1 MLPLSR
7 RLSGDSDSS
16 TASSKGGGGR
26 QSLGGASRR
35 SGDEVVLLVSRKE
48 GKHMIERPGG
58 GTQGAS
64 LRPGVPRARSQSRER
79 SALAP
84 VLKPNPPQGS
94 SDGSRTSR
102 TERGRSLGS
111 DGPRRFSAP
120 RSHSQSKLS
129 TRATDASPGPASC
142 SRDPQPPPSDRKDLR
157 AKQAAP
163 SSPRLGGGFSKRQSS
178 SCTNSPI
185 KGAHN
190 NSNNSSPSKKT
201 ITTPRPPAPRP
212 PSLGK
217 NRLLPPVTSGVRR
230 SPHSSPRNSHH
241 HPARLARTLQQGPR
255 PVGRGQHQNWS
266 GLEPQEPEEDDV
278 NPGFQ
283 ILPTIDPQKE
293 QDLYRSFEAEFLAN
307 TQQARGALARVPGA
321 VTLQGSLASSG
332 PAPANSNITD
342 SAYSSSNSSSSS
354 LNVGAK
360 MGALPDLR
368 ESKRTHPNHLPLDDP
383 LDVLYGNSFG
393 GPHHFVQG
401 EQWQEGRGG
410 LKKLPAISSSI
421 EDREPPSYVSESD
434 LLKQVSSQPA
444 GTCRNINGDRQ
455 VLTAKVGITNDESKL
470 DWGPE
475 HIGDIP
481 LENHQKLL
489 PYDIEN
495 CDGSDDLPPPEACP
509 SPVPFP
515 PSEDC
520 SFRDSSSESSSMCFS
535 LSESHSESPQPS
547 SPVANGD
554 APSETLA
561 SKKGQ
566 KKADKFNSLTKHKPR
581 AKIRPR
587 IDNRPENCPT
597 RIPTPVS
604 YRDLQVHETLS
615 PSCTP
620 PLSPQCSRP
629 SARTTT
635 CKILHPAFADMIHP
649 QKHSPALGS
658 KDRSYPGKSGSL
670 GTDAWL

>member
-1 MLPLSR
+1 
-7 RLSGDSDSS
+7 
-16 TASSKGGGGR
+16 
-26 QSLGGASRR
+26 
-35 SGDEVVLLVSRKE
+35 
-48 GKHMIERPGG
+48 MIERPGDG
-58 GTQGAS
+58 NQGPS
-64 LRPGVPRARSQSRER
+64 LRPSIPRARSQSRER

-102 TERGRSLGS
+102 TERGRSLGN
-111 DGPRRFSAP
+111 DGPRRFHAP

-129 TRATDASPGPASC
+129 TRANDTSPGPASC
-142 SRDPQPPPSDRKDLR
+142 FRDPQPPPSDRKEDLR
-157 AKQAAP
+157 AKQAPP
-163 SSPRLGGGFSKRQSS
+163 SSPRLGGGFSKRQTS

-185 KGAHN
+185 KGAHINN
-190 NSNNSSPSKKT
+190 NSNSSKKT
-201 ITTPRPPAPRP
+201 ISTPRPPAPRP

-217 NRLLPPVTSGVRR
+217 NRLLPPVTSGGRR
-230 SPHSSPRNSHH
+230 SPHSQSPRNSHH
-241 HPARLARTLQQGPR
+241 HPARLARTLQGPR
-255 PVGRGQHQNWS
+255 SVGRGQHRNWS
-266 GLEPQEPEEDDV
+266 ELEHQEPEEDDV
-278 NPGFQ
+278 SPGFQ
-283 ILPTIDPQKE
+283 VLPTIDPQRE

-307 TQQARGALARVPGA
+307 TQQARGVLARVPGA
-321 VTLQGSLASSG
+321 ATPQGSLTPSG

-342 SAYSSSNSSSSS
+342 SAYSSSSSSTSS

-368 ESKRTHPNHLPLDDP
+368 ESKRTNPSHLPLDDP
-383 LDVLYGNSFG
+383 LHVLYGNSFG

-401 EQWQEGRGG
+401 EQWRECRGG

-421 EDREPPSYVSESD
+421 EDKELSSYLSESD
-434 LLKQVSSQPA
+434 LTNQVPSQPA
-444 GTCRNINGDRQ
+444 VNCRNMNGDHE
-455 VLTAKVGITNDESKL
+455 VLTAKVGITNDEGKL
-470 DWGPE
+470 DWDTE
-475 HIGDIP
+475 HIGD
-481 LENHQKLL
+481 LENHQKNL

-520 SFRDSSSESSSMCFS
+520 SFQDSSSESSSMCFS

-554 APSETLA
+554 AHSEALSA
-561 SKKGQ
+561 KKGQ
-566 KKADKFNSLTKHKPR
+566 KKGDKLDSLTKHKPR

-604 YRDLQVHETLS
+604 YRDLQANKTLS
-615 PSCTP
+615 QSCTP
-620 PLSPQCSRP
+620 PLSPQCPRP

-649 QKHSPALGS
+649 QKHSPALGT

>member
-1 MLPLSR
+1 
-7 RLSGDSDSS
+7 
-16 TASSKGGGGR
+16 
-26 QSLGGASRR
+26 
-35 SGDEVVLLVSRKE
+35 
-48 GKHMIERPGG
+48 MIERPGG
-58 GTQGAS
+58 GNQSPS
-64 LRPGVPRARSQSRER
+64 LRPSIPRARSQSRER

-84 VLKPNPPQGS
+84 ALKPNPPQGS

-102 TERGRSLGS
+102 TERGRSLGN
-111 DGPRRFSAP
+111 DGARRFHAP
-120 RSHSQSKLS
+120 RSHSQSKLL
-129 TRATDASPGPASC
+129 TRANDASPGP
-142 SRDPQPPPSDRKDLR
+142 QPPLSDRRENLR
-157 AKQAAP
+157 AEQAPP

-190 NSNNSSPSKKT
+190 NNNNSSPSKKT

-217 NRLLPPVTSGVRR
+217 NRLLPPVTSGGRR
-230 SPHSSPRNSHH
+230 SPHSSPSNSHH
-241 HPARLARTLQQGPR
+241 HPARLARTFQGPR
-255 PVGRGQHQNWS
+255 SVGRGQHRNWS
-266 GLEPQEPEEDDV
+266 GPEHQEPEEDDV
-278 NPGFQ
+278 KPGFQ
-283 ILPTIDPQKE
+283 MLPTIDPQRE

-307 TQQARGALARVPGA
+307 TQQARGALAKVPGA
-321 VTLQGSLASSG
+321 ATLQGPLTRSG

-342 SAYSSSNSSSSS
+342 SAYSSSNSSASS
-354 LNVGAK
+354 LSVGAK
-360 MGALPDLR
+360 MGTLPDLR
-368 ESKRTHPNHLPLDDP
+368 ESKRANPNHLPLDDP
-383 LDVLYGNSFG
+383 LHVLYGNSFG
-393 GPHHFVQG
+393 GQHHFVQG
-401 EQWQEGRGG
+401 EQWREGRGG
-410 LKKLPAISSSI
+410 LKKLPAISSST
-421 EDREPPSYVSESD
+421 EDRELSSHLSESD
-434 LLKQVSSQPA
+434 FMKQVPSQPA
-444 GTCRNINGDRQ
+444 VNCRNMN
-455 VLTAKVGITNDESKL
+455 GITNDGDKL
-470 DWGPE
+470 DWGTE

-481 LENHQKLL
+481 LEVHQKIL

-509 SPVPFP
+509 SPVAFP

-554 APSETLA
+554 AHGEALSA
-561 SKKGQ
+561 KDGQ
-566 KKADKFNSLTKHKPR
+566 KKGDKLDSLPKHKHR

-604 YRDLQVHETLS
+604 YRDLQLHETLS